1 MSLVVN
7 FIAAPSAGKSSLMA
21 DVFAKLK
28 WKNIDAEM
36 VTEYAKDLVWEERTQ
51 TFKNEIYI
59 FAKQHHRL
67 FRLNNKVDI
76 IITDRPLIL
85 SCYYNR
91 AANGSQLLDQ
101 LVLEEFN
108 KFNNLN
114 FFVNRVKPY
123 NPNGRNQTEDES
135 NAIGV
140 SLKEMLNENNIT
152 YTEITGEPSSTD
164 IVVSKILEQLK

>member
-28 WKNIDAEM
+28 WKNVDVEM

-85 SCYYNR
+85 SCYYNQ
-91 AANGSQLLDQ
+91 AANGSSTLNTLA
-101 LVLEEFN
+101 LEEFN
-108 KFNNLN
+108 KFDNLN
-114 FFVNRVKPY
+114 FFVKRVKPY
-123 NPNGRNQTEDES
+123 NPNGRNQTENES
-135 NAIGV
+135 DAIAV
-140 SLKEMLNENNIT
+140 SLRVMLNEYKIN
-152 YTEITGEPSSTD
+152 YTEITGEPNSADT
-164 IVVSKILEQLK
+164 VVSKILERL

>member
-67 FRLNNKVDI
+67 FRLNNKVNI

-152 YTEITGEPSSTD
+152 YTEITGEPSSAD
-164 IVVSKILEQLK
+164 RVVSKILEQLK

>member
-164 IVVSKILEQLK
+164 RVVSKILEQLK

>member
-152 YTEITGEPSSTD
+152 YTEITGEPSSAD
-164 IVVSKILEQLK
+164 RVVSKILEQLK

>member
-152 YTEITGEPSSTD
+152 YTEITGEPSSAD
-164 IVVSKILEQLK
+164 RVVSKILELLK